1 MHRVHQ
7 ADQRH
12 SETSGRAS
20 CHVWSYCCQ
29 ANADHLIRTSVAST
43 LTFTPRLL
51 LSAHAPTCTTRT
63 HRPHRHL
70 VRYLP
75 CSPPRPIPPWLVLMM
90 SLPSVTTAWSR
101 PLQPP
106 AYNAVTPRTTLHAA
120 PAPVSTYHAVHAI
133 LPSDS
138 CTQTNMTSTAA
149 KPKKVEWPPAV
160 RDYVRRAFE
169 PDNAIDGISS
179 ADMQT
184 KLKATISYFAERR
197 AHDTMDWTNYPLPQQ
212 LLLEERQKAG
222 LTYANVAQSALN
234 NSNGHTNP
242 LSSAHAKKRKSQDSD
257 ELATQQ
263 AQSSIPP
270 WRKTNLESR
279 MTFAEGHSDKRQKKN
294 ATSGDAFSKFDKA
307 DLDKR
312 RQRFQLGNNGNKS
325 APRSGS
331 PRGEDESSN
340 APVIGTN
347 TNLEKSY
354 FRLTAPPKA
363 ETVRPLHVLE
373 QTLAMLRHKW
383 KTEKNY
389 NYVCNQF
396 KSLRQDLTV
405 QHIKTAF
412 TVKVY
417 EIHARISLEKGDLGE
432 YNQCQTQLKALY
444 AQGLE
449 GKPAEFK
456 AYRILYIVYTCN
468 KSDMNDMLA
477 ELTLADKSQP
487 WIKHALDVRSALAL
501 GNYHKFFKL
510 YLAAEN
516 MGSYLMDMF
525 IERERLN
532 ALANISRG

>member
-1 MHRVHQ
+1 
-7 ADQRH
+7 
-12 SETSGRAS
+12 
-20 CHVWSYCCQ
+20 
-29 ANADHLIRTSVAST
+29 
-43 LTFTPRLL
+43 
-51 LSAHAPTCTTRT
+51 
-63 HRPHRHL
+63 
-70 VRYLP
+70 
-75 CSPPRPIPPWLVLMM
+75 M
-90 SLPSVTTAWSR
+90 SLPTMTTAWSR

-106 AYNAVTPRTTLHAA
+106 AYNAVNPRTTLQPAA
-120 PAPVSTYHAVHAI
+120 APVSLQALAHGHHEVNRYAQ
-133 LPSDS
+133 S
-138 CTQTNMTSTAA
+138 TSAGA
-149 KPKKVEWPPAV
+149 PKPKKVEWPFPV
-160 RDYVRRAFE
+160 RDYVRRAFD
-169 PDNAIDGISS
+169 PANAIPGISN

-184 KLKATISYFAERR
+184 KLKATISFYAERG
-197 AHDTMDWTNYPLPQQ
+197 AQNTIDWPTYPLPQQ
-212 LLLEERQKAG
+212 LLQEERKPAA
-222 LTYANVAQSALN
+222 LTLANGAHHTMYN
-234 NSNGHTNP
+234 DSNRHTNP
-242 LSSAHAKKRKSQDSD
+242 LSSPQVKKRKSQDPE

-263 AQSSIPP
+263 SPAPTP
-270 WRKTNLESR
+270 AWRTTNLESR
-279 MTFAEGHSDKRQKKN
+279 MTFVEGHSEKRQKKN
-294 ATSGDAFSKFDKA
+294 ATSGNAFSKFDQA

-312 RQRFQLGNNGNKS
+312 RQRFQLSNGGNK
-325 APRSGS
+325 AMPPWGS
-331 PRGEDESSN
+331 PKKEDDDMTN

-347 TNLEKSY
+347 SKLEKSY
-354 FRLTAPPKA
+354 FRLTAPPKP
-363 ETVRPLHVLE
+363 ETVRPLHILE
-373 QTLAMLRHKW
+373 QTLAMLRQKW
-383 KTEKNY
+383 KAEKNY
-389 NYVCNQF
+389 NYICNQF

-405 QHIKTAF
+405 QHIKNAF

>member
-1 MHRVHQ
+1 
-7 ADQRH
+7 
-12 SETSGRAS
+12 
-20 CHVWSYCCQ
+20 
-29 ANADHLIRTSVAST
+29 
-43 LTFTPRLL
+43 
-51 LSAHAPTCTTRT
+51 
-63 HRPHRHL
+63 
-70 VRYLP
+70 
-75 CSPPRPIPPWLVLMM
+75 M
-90 SLPSVTTAWSR
+90 SLPSVTTVWSR
-101 PLQPP
+101 PQQPP
-106 AYNAVTPRTTLHAA
+106 AYHSVTPRTTLQPNPPPAPPSMGSAA
-120 PAPVSTYHAVHAI
+120 PV
-133 LPSDS
+133 
-138 CTQTNMTSTAA
+138 

-160 RDYVRRAFE
+160 REYVRRAFQPE
-169 PDNAIDGISS
+169 NAIEGISN

-184 KLKATISYFAERR
+184 KLKATISFYAERD
-197 AHDTMDWTNYPLPQQ
+197 AHEAIDWPTHPLPQQ
-212 LLLEERQKAG
+212 LLQEERRIAALQH
-222 LTYANVAQSALN
+222 ANNALAATHL
-234 NSNGHTNP
+234 HTNP
-242 LSSAHAKKRKSQDSD
+242 LSSPQAKKRKSQDPE
-257 ELATQQ
+257 ELATQ
-263 AQSSIPP
+263 ATVPP

-279 MTFAEGHSDKRQKKN
+279 MTFTEGHNEKRHKKN
-294 ATSGDAFSKFDKA
+294 ATSRDGFSKFDKA

-312 RQRFQLGNNGNKS
+312 RQRFQFGNSGTKT
-325 APRSGS
+325 APPWGS
-331 PRGEDESSN
+331 PQKEEDEMN
-340 APVIGTN
+340 DAPVVGLN
-347 TNLEKSY
+347 DKLEKSY
-354 FRLTAPPKA
+354 FRLTAPPRP

-373 QTLAMLRHKW
+373 KTLAMLIKKW

-389 NYVCNQF
+389 NYICNQF

-405 QHIKTAF
+405 QHIKNAF

-487 WIKHALDVRSALAL
+487 WIKHALDIRSALAL

-525 IERERLN
+525 IERERFN
-532 ALANISRG
+532 ALANISRGYANVTLRFLTDELGFENDDSCREFLDSHGAQSVMDKHTGRVKVREAATLFEGLRAAAFRKVDIKGQI